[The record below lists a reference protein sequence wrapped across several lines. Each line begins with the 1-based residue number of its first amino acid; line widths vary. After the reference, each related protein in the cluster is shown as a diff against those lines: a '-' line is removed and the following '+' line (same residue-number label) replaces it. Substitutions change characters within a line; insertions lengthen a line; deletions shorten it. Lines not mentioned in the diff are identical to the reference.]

1 MAEPARATTPAG
13 AVESDMQEVLAFCQ
27 GDAMNALRVALIANA
42 FLEAE
47 IDRLNA
53 EPSSGRARSNLG

>member
-1 MAEPARATTPAG
+1 MAEPARAATPAG
-13 AVESDMQEVLAFCQ
+13 AVESVMQEVLAFCQ

-47 IDRLNA
+47 IDRLIA
-53 EPSSGRARSNLG
+53 ARSPGRTPSS